1 MSQFGE
7 CPECGKQCLLVIGKE
22 YDILGKEI
30 GIRVKCVNCGYA
42 KTLYW

>member
-22 YDILGKEI
+22 HDILGKEI
-30 GIRVKCVNCGYA
+30 GIRVKCVNCGYT

>member
-22 YDILGKEI
+22 HDILGNKI
-30 GIRVKCVNCGYA
+30 GIRVKCVNCGYV